1 MSAGDIFLKWV
12 FPLLGGAV
20 GLAMFSAPTKAVLKA
35 RQERSL
41 GSLNPLPFAAQT
53 ANASAWIAYAYILA
67 PKDLQASA
75 LIYWPNQIGMMLGL
89 FFTVSCYGLAT
100 TKVRDRQL
108 AILLFFAFA
117 IPLIGAIGV
126 MLQLN
131 QHGLQLLW
139 GYTSNFILL
148 MYYSSPLSTV
158 ITVFRTKSAA
168 TLHLPLA
175 AMQIC
180 NGGLWTG
187 YGLAI
192 SDPFVWVP
200 NAVGACTGILLST
213 LIFIFREKKVKTS
226 PGTSEDDG
234 ASSTRELR
242 IRGVTSADEEA
253 GLGGD
258 QQVVAAGDQGAR
270 SSDEDGVIK

>member
-1 MSAGDIFLKWV
+1 MDAGDIFLKWI
-12 FPLLGGAV
+12 FPLLGGIV
-20 GLAMFSAPTKAVLKA
+20 GLIMFSVPIKAVLKA
-35 RQERSL
+35 RRERSL

-53 ANASAWIAYAYILA
+53 ANSSSWIAYAYILA

-108 AILLFFAFA
+108 AILLFFAFL
-117 IPLIGAIGV
+117 IPVIGALGV
-126 MLQLN
+126 MLQLD

-139 GYTSNFILL
+139 GFTANFILL
-148 MYYSSPLSTV
+148 LYYTAPLSTV
-158 ITVFRTKSAA
+158 ITVVRTKSAA
-168 TLHLPLA
+168 TLHFPLA
-175 AMQIC
+175 IMQIL
-180 NGGLWTG
+180 NGGLWFG

-200 NAVGACTGILLST
+200 NAVGACTGIFLTMLV
-213 LIFIFREKKVKTS
+213 LIFREKKVKTS
-226 PGTSEDDG
+226 PGTSEEDG

-242 IRGVTSADEEA
+242 IRGIASTDEEA
-253 GLGGD
+253 VVDGRGELRHAVGD
-258 QQVVAAGDQGAR
+258 DV
-270 SSDEDGVIK
+270 DET